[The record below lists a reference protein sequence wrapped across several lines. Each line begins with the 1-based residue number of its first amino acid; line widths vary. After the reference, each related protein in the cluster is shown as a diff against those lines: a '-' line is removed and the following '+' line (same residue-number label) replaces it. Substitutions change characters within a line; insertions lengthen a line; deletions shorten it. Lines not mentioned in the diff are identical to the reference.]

1 VEDHP
6 RAPGELPPIMWYTTA
21 MGGYFE
27 AMRIPIIAGRGFDD
41 TDHVRGRANV
51 VVSETVARRFWP
63 DGNAIGR
70 RLRPSGDTIWRTIIG
85 VAGDVRDKGI
95 DVDPAELVYYP
106 MVGPSNE
113 VVTGARNMTF
123 VVRAQAPDALVPAV
137 RREIWSLDPNLPI
150 ASVATLERIVAD
162 SMVRH
167 SFTMV
172 ALVVASGVALLLGA
186 IGLYGVISYL
196 VAQRTREIGVR
207 MALGAA
213 PADVLRMVVSQG
225 LRLAALGLVVGLLGA
240 LALTRLMT
248 GLLFGTS
255 PNDPVTFATV
265 VAVLAAVALLASW
278 LPARRAALI
287 DPAQSLQTE

>member
-1 VEDHP
+1 
-6 RAPGELPPIMWYTTA
+6 
-21 MGGYFE
+21 
-27 AMRIPIIAGRGFDD
+27 
-41 TDHVRGRANV
+41 
-51 VVSETVARRFWP
+51 
-63 DGNAIGR
+63 
-70 RLRPSGDTIWRTIIG
+70 TIIG

-95 DVDPAELVYYP
+95 DVEPAELVYYP
-106 MVGPSNE
+106 MVGPAE
-113 VVTGARNMTF
+113 GAATRARNMTY
-123 VVRAQAPDALVPAV
+123 VVRAQAPETLMPAV

-150 ASVATLERIVAD
+150 ASVATLDRLVAD
-162 SMVRH
+162 SMVEH

-172 ALVVASGVALLLGA
+172 ALVVAAGVAPLLGA

-213 PADVLRMVVSQG
+213 PGDVSRMVVGQG
-225 LRLAALGLVVGLLGA
+225 LRLAGLGLVFGLLGA

-248 GLLFGTS
+248 SLLFGTS
-255 PNDPVTFATV
+255 PNDPLTFATV
-265 VAVLAAVALLASW
+265 VGVLASVALLASW